1 MSNNQMHLHS
11 ENFDLCR
18 LCLMEPESNRHVKFI
33 HIFTPSD
40 GEMNMNQL
48 MIDLLGIEVE
58 KDDIKPKMICEKC
71 HRLIVDFIELKKKA
85 AESQIVINYI
95 AAKKF
100 GGVTIPGTSN
110 ASYSTPDSRNKEV
123 ATQKKSSSFTNS
135 RSISKNG
142 NENNY
147 NINGCSS
154 SSIKSNNKQGDSSRS
169 FITNQSKSVYVDS
182 ESDDE
187 DPSCSVVKD
196 PVEIVDL
203 LSSDGEEPCKS
214 SFKNE
219 SINEAEKLYY
229 CSICQKKNILNHD
242 CSQNNKSFF
251 TCLVPNCNI
260 LSRSKKDFTP
270 HYRRHIGLSSH
281 AVMCRRCYQE
291 IKKTDRD
298 ASGHYHIRCRTVN
311 LFKCYS
317 CSVIFNSMEEF
328 AYHKLKSHNG
338 RLMNCFGNYLCFHC
352 EKSAPD
358 LTTIIEHT
366 KHCLEN
372 QANNITEYGMK
383 LKEPTENETD
393 LLPVKKSPL
402 KNVLERKR
410 GNMKKIPRS
419 STHILFT
426 CLKPSCNLIFQNFNV
441 FKFHHRE
448 HFELG
453 NTLMCWQCCVP
464 FSSLNNLRGHQVK
477 GNCRIPGMFK
487 CYECSEQFDDLQSL
501 SIHKFTLHDGDLISN
516 KKNNKNLIC
525 AYCHKG
531 ILIHNFK
538 SHLIACQYNN
548 VETNSKIIP
557 KSKTTYIKKYKGPY
571 KCMIC
576 NKVCLT
582 AAALSS
588 HVKIHNPSPPKKI
601 VKERMSNT
609 SLRTDADYGLGNLS
623 GPNVKAEYLEMV
635 NTCKRE
641 PEEPNE
647 NSTAHFDEEIES
659 IIEMATADENNEIDA
674 EMTTLSDHYLSN
686 ETTESVNYDAYTIK
700 CTNCPRK
707 FKSNSG
713 LARHWQFCD
722 QQNPSKTK
730 PQRYYCTK
738 CKKYFTRLTFFQ
750 HWRVYHGKRLPY
762 HKYRRYSCKQCPFKF
777 MYHIAL
783 IMHIEHEHGVKDDT
797 VAVTSNATPIN
808 CEVVLPI
815 ISGSTSLAN
824 NIFETTSIANNI
836 PETTSMASSIQETT
850 SKVNNIPE
858 TTSIANNIPETTSM
872 ASSIYETTSKVN
884 NIPAPATTSLSNNIL
899 ETTLMAHNIPKT
911 TSLSNNVLETTLM
924 AQNIPKT
931 TSLSSNILE
940 TTLMA
945 HNIPKT
951 TSLANNIFETTSMAN
966 NIPETITENN
976 KEHNGHIKQ
985 KENANTLSDQWELS
999 DNKIKENITEHNT
1012 NERNNEIIDISNNND
1027 DGENQTDVYTAQSIN
1042 QIIDQLNDSETIDL
1056 LDDEDTMVVEH
1067 AYSMNVS
1074 ESANNY
1080 IDKTTTKIDKNETN
1094 ISSVVEEEKK
1104 NCSGGELVAL
1114 NNTENVNHVNENK
1127 INNSVQAVPSSNE

>member
-1 MSNNQMHLHS
+1 
-11 ENFDLCR
+11 
-18 LCLMEPESNRHVKFI
+18 
-33 HIFTPSD
+33 
-40 GEMNMNQL
+40 
-48 MIDLLGIEVE
+48 
-58 KDDIKPKMICEKC
+58 
-71 HRLIVDFIELKKKA
+71 
-85 AESQIVINYI
+85 
-95 AAKKF
+95 
-100 GGVTIPGTSN
+100 
-110 ASYSTPDSRNKEV
+110 V
-123 ATQKKSSSFTNS
+123 ATKNSSSISNS
-135 RSISKNG
+135 RSISKNL

-147 NINGCSS
+147 NINGCSSS

-169 FITNQSKSVYVDS
+169 FITNHSKSAYVDS

-203 LSSDGEEPCKS
+203 LSSDSEETCKS
-214 SFKNE
+214 NFKNE
-219 SINEAEKLYY
+219 SICEAEKLYY

-242 CSQNNKSFF
+242 CSQHNKSFF

-281 AVMCRRCYQE
+281 AVMCRSCYQE

-311 LFKCYS
+311 LFKCYA
-317 CSVIFNSMEEF
+317 CSVVFNSMEEF

-352 EKSAPD
+352 EQSAPD

-366 KHCLEN
+366 KRCLEN
-372 QANNITEYGMK
+372 QAKNITDYGMK
-383 LKEPTENETD
+383 LKEPTENETE

-410 GNMKKIPRS
+410 GNTKKIPRS

-464 FSSLNNLRGHQVK
+464 FSTLNSLRGHQVK

-516 KKNNKNLIC
+516 KKNKNLTC

-548 VETNSKIIP
+548 GETRIETHSKIKP
-557 KSKTTYIKKYKGPY
+557 KSKTTYTKKYKGPPY
-571 KCMIC
+571 KCIIC

-588 HVKIHNPSPPKKI
+588 HVKIHNPAPPKKI
-601 VKERMSNT
+601 VKKRMSNT
-609 SLRTDADYGLGNLS
+609 SLKTDYLGLGNMNS
-623 GPNVKAEYLEMV
+623 PNLKAEYLEMV
-635 NTCKRE
+635 NTCKQE
-641 PEEPNE
+641 PEETNQ
-647 NSTAHFDEEIES
+647 NSTSHFDEEIES

-686 ETTESVNYDAYTIK
+686 ETTESVNYDSYTIK
-700 CTNCPRK
+700 CSNCPRK

-722 QQNPSKTK
+722 QQNALKSK

-750 HWRVYHGKRLPY
+750 HWRLFHGKRLPY

-797 VAVTSNATPIN
+797 VTVTSNVTPTN
-808 CEVVLPI
+808 CIEMLPI
-815 ISGSTSLAN
+815 ISETTSLAN
-824 NIFETTSIANNI
+824 NISETTSIANNI
-836 PETTSMASSIQETT
+836 PETTSMVSNIHETT
-850 SKVNNIPE
+850 SKINNIPATTSLANSIPETTSMANNILETLLMASNIPEKTSMSNNILKTTSLANNISETTSLAHNISE
-858 TTSIANNIPETTSM
+858 TTSIANNITETTSM
-872 ASSIYETTSKVN
+872 ANNIHETT
-884 NIPAPATTSLSNNIL
+884 PL
-899 ETTLMAHNIPKT
+899 
-911 TSLSNNVLETTLM
+911 
-924 AQNIPKT
+924 
-931 TSLSSNILE
+931 
-940 TTLMA
+940 
-945 HNIPKT
+945 
-951 TSLANNIFETTSMAN
+951 AN

-976 KEHNGHIKQ
+976 KEDNGHIKQ
-985 KENANTLSDQWELS
+985 QENANTLSDQSES
-999 DNKIKENITEHNT
+999 SVNKIKENITEHNT
-1012 NERNNEIIDISNNND
+1012 NEGNNEIINISNNND
-1027 DGENQTDVYTAQSIN
+1027 DGENETNVYTAQSIN
-1042 QIIDQLNDSETIDL
+1042 QIIDQLKDSETIEL
-1056 LDDEDTMVVEH
+1056 LHDEDTMEVDHV
-1067 AYSMNVS
+1067 YSINVS
-1074 ESANNY
+1074 ESANN
-1080 IDKTTTKIDKNETN
+1080 IDKTITKIDKNETS
-1094 ISSVVEEEKK
+1094 ISSVVEEKKK
-1104 NCSGGELVAL
+1104 NCLGGELVAL
-1114 NNTENVNHVNENK
+1114 NDTENVNHVNENK
-1127 INNSVQAVPSSNE
+1127 INNSVQALPSSNE